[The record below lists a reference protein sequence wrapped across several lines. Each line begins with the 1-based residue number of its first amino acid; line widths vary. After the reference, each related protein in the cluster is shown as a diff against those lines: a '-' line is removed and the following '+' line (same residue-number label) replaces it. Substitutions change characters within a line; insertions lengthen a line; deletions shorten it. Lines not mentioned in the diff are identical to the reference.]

1 MDALV
6 DEVDGQGT
14 DPSETYHRG
23 KDLDGFM
30 GLAHVGIWVI
40 VLALVL

>member
-6 DEVDGQGT
+6 DEVDGRGT
-14 DPSETYHRG
+14 DPSETYRLG
-23 KDLDGFM
+23 KDLDGSM
-30 GLAHVGIWVI
+30 DLARVGIWVI